1 MSVSELRSAW
11 STDITLRFGHGTACL
26 QQLQELLQTCFGA
39 MCHADAVE
47 VPNSV
52 FLNESWIKTA
62 QLRACPLKKSAKLQV

>member
-52 FLNESWIKTA
+52 FLNES
-62 QLRACPLKKSAKLQV
+62 